1 MRFTLPFIVLSCAMA
16 NAVQADEPSREAMI
30 ARGVEILLDMQE
42 GETKAEWPYEGVYR
56 VSRTIPVGYRVGGTA
71 IAAAAL
77 LHAPGLADDAPR
89 QAAIHRAIRFIADSI
104 DDHAMIHHV
113 EATYDVRGWGYAYGL
128 WFLAQAKAM
137 KIIPDDLAPD
147 VEKTMAFFIKGI
159 EITEIPSGGNSP
171 GGGWNYA
178 RRGGFQG
185 PGSSS
190 PFMTGATL
198 QALFEAAKIGM
209 TINDAVIE
217 RGLAALQA
225 SKMESGAYVYSGR
238 ATARSSDGV
247 PGAVGRMLIA
257 ESTLFL
263 AGRATAADV
272 RGALDAFI
280 VHWDWLEQRRAQD
293 GTHSPPYGV
302 APYYFFFAHH
312 YAAQA
317 IELLPRHER
326 AEYRRRVNALL
337 LKVREEGGGWNDRT
351 FPRSRNYGTA
361 MAMLALMMPDLPRPA
376 GWSAKEAST
385 SGAE

>member
-1 MRFTLPFIVLSCAMA
+1 MRLTLPLIVLSCAIA
-16 NAVQADEPSREAMI
+16 SVVHADEPSREAMI
-30 ARGVEILLDMQE
+30 ARGVEILLEMQE

-56 VSRTIPVGYRVGGTA
+56 VARTIPVGYRAGGTA

-77 LHAPGLADDAPR
+77 LHAPGLAEDESR
-89 QAAIHRAIRFIADSI
+89 QAALHRAMRFLVDST
-104 DDHAMIHHV
+104 DDLAMIHHV
-113 EATYDVRGWGYAYGL
+113 EATYDVRGWAYAYGL
-128 WFLAQAKAM
+128 WFFAQAKAA

-147 VEKTMAFFIKGI
+147 IDKAMAFFIKGI
-159 EITEIPSGGNSP
+159 EVTEIPAGGNNP

-185 PGSSS
+185 PGASS

-198 QALFEAAKIGM
+198 QALFEAAKVGM
-209 TINDAVIE
+209 PINDAMIE

-225 SKMESGAYVYSGR
+225 SKMQSGAYVYSGR

-263 AGRATAADV
+263 ASRATAADV

-280 VHWDWLEQRRAQD
+280 VHWDWLEQRRAKD

-317 IELLPRHER
+317 IELLPQHER
-326 AEYRRRVNALL
+326 AEYRRRVTALL
-337 LKVREEGGGWNDRT
+337 LQVREEGGGWNDRT

-376 GWSAKEAST
+376 SWSAQDSSASD
-385 SGAE
+385 AE